1 MNDESTRD
9 PEHRTQLT
17 VGELARRTG
26 LTVRTLHHYDE
37 IGLLAPSDRTAAG
50 YRLYGRREVERLQQ
64 IVSLKA
70 LGMGLAEIG
79 ELLSRPEVTLGSVL
93 DSHIASLRASIGE
106 KQRLLTRLEQLAEH
120 HRRHRDPDEEEI
132 TLDDLLETLEMT
144 AMHETYYTEEQ
155 LDTLAARRE
164 ELGDDAIRSVE
175 AEWPRL
181 IAAVRAEMDQGTDP
195 ASDEV
200 RRLAE
205 RWDELVGMFTGGDP
219 GISQSLGEMY
229 QGEPQMMA
237 KSGLDPAIFE
247 YLGRARAARKS

>member
-1 MNDESTRD
+1 MNDESTEN
-9 PEHRTQLT
+9 PKALT

-37 IGLLAPSDRTAAG
+37 IGLLEPSDRTAAG

-79 ELLSRPEVTLGSVL
+79 ELLQRPEVTLGSVL

-106 KQRLLTRLEQLAEH
+106 KQRLLARLEALAES
-120 HRRHRDPDEEEI
+120 HRRPWNDDEEGI
-132 TLDDLLETLEMT
+132 ALDDLLETLEMT
-144 AMHETYYTEEQ
+144 TMHEKYYSEEQ
-155 LDTLAARRE
+155 LETLAARRE

-181 IAAVRAEMDQGTDP
+181 IAAVRTEMEKGTDP
-195 ASDEV
+195 ADDEV
-200 RRLAE
+200 QRLAA

-219 GISQSLGEMY
+219 GISRSLGEMV
-229 QGEPQMMA
+229 QGEPQMME
-237 KSGLDPAIFE
+237 KNGLDPALFE
-247 YLGRARAARKS
+247 YLGRARAARQS